1 MTVQLGAPIDTNR
14 SPVTEEAGEDF
25 SPRTADLEVTG
36 DAEVTDTEPVD
47 SGETESTSFDLE
59 AELDAHE
66 AELNKLP
73 EFQIPDFS
81 APEFAELSEQFE
93 ASTGIKLAE
102 AAETFAAMQQQLA
115 ELQQAQ
121 QQDQSESAAKTLMST
136 WGVQDAE
143 FNRRVDAVLKYV
155 EKMSPE
161 RQALYDNVDGIDLI
175 WRRISGDKTPKAS
188 KPAQTASASAAT
200 TKSGKSF
207 KKSELRDMM
216 LRSPRQYQAMESAID
231 RAYALGNII
240 DDL

>member
-1 MTVQLGAPIDTNR
+1 MTTQLGAPIDTNR

-25 SPRTADLEVTG
+25 TPRSVDLEVSDSEV
-36 DAEVTDTEPVD
+36 DAGETTA
-47 SGETESTSFDLE
+47 ETESGDTALDLE

-73 EFQIPDFS
+73 EFEIPDFS

-143 FNRRVDAVLKYV
+143 FNRRVDAVLRYV

-175 WRRISGDKTPKAS
+175 WKRISGNKTPKAA

-200 TKSGKSF
+200 TKSTKSF
-207 KKSELRDMM
+207 KKSDLRDMM
-216 LRSPRQYQAMESAID
+216 LRNPRQYQAMEGEID
-231 RAYALGNII
+231 RAYALGNIV